1 MRRSEFAELAD
12 HVFGPSLARTYTHDL
27 VLEEIGGLSA
37 AEAIERGVAV
47 RAVWN
52 ALCDAMEVP
61 ESARWEIPVEQRRR

>member
-37 AEAIERGVAV
+37 AEALERGVAV

-52 ALCDAMEVP
+52 ALCDAMEIP
-61 ESARWEIPVEQRRR
+61 EYARWEIPVEQRRR